1 MHGRERGSGNLGCLL
16 WVVVV
21 IVLVLVGAKAIPV
34 KMRSSQFYDHMEEIA
49 KFASRSPADALEKQ
63 LLAKAAELKLP
74 ITKDNIKVERVGDSI
89 RMSADYVVPLEFPGY
104 TYQWHFTPKVERS
117 LFIF

>member
-1 MHGRERGSGNLGCLL
+1 MESRERGAGTLGCVL
-16 WVVVV
+16 WVVVI
-21 IVLVLVGAKAIPV
+21 IVLVMVGAKAIPV
-34 KMRSSQFYDHMEEIA
+34 KMRSSQLYDHMEEIA

-63 LLAKAAELKLP
+63 ILAKAAELELP
-74 ITKDNIKVERVGDSI
+74 ITKDNIKVERVGDTI

-104 TYQWHFTPKVERS
+104 TYLWHFTPHVERS